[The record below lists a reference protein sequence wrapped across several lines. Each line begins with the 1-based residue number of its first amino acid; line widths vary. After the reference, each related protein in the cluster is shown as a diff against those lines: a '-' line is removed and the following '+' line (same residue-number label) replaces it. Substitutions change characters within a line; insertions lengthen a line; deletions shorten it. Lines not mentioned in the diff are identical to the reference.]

1 MSTPAK
7 DSSMHME
14 ADISAVADNDLGYGA
29 GDFIPALTVDY
40 QIADKSG
47 TVVQEG
53 TFMPMNA
60 SDGPHYGIN
69 LPKLEAGTY
78 DVTFTIK
85 SPETNG
91 WLLHTDEKT
100 GVKGRFWQE
109 PLKAEFKDWQW
120 DPTSVDW

>member
-1 MSTPAK
+1 
-7 DSSMHME
+7 
-14 ADISAVADNDLGYGA
+14 
-29 GDFIPALTVDY
+29 
-40 QIADKSG
+40 
-47 TVVQEG
+47 
-53 TFMPMNA
+53 MPMNA